1 MPGLMDAG
9 DRPGDQGGRG
19 GHGDVEAGEQQQHLW
34 GRVCGVVQRLRA
46 EIRRSGEQIGGE
58 GEESRVLVLVLRN
71 NCSSKLFLW
80 KVSIDRNHCC
90 W

>member
-1 MPGLMDAG
+1 MPGLREAG
-9 DRPGDQGGRG
+9 DCPGDQGGRG

-58 GEESRVLVLVLRN
+58 GEESRVLVLILRN
-71 NCSSKLFLW
+71 NCS
-80 KVSIDRNHCC
+80 
-90 W
+90 